1 MIKTCFQ
8 GKIYFVDEGSQN
20 IFAYQLTFTK
30 LELKVRRSTE
40 YVIVWISKGLY
51 KSKLLPLHGAIL
63 TNIKYFLPKIAMQ
76 FNNTPL
82 VVEQDNYATEIV
94 NDYIVYNLDNWRKIL
109 LRNFRIKNCLFG
121 ATTVVKNS
129 DKKITCIVVME

>member
-1 MIKTCFQ
+1 M
-8 GKIYFVDEGSQN
+8 
-20 IFAYQLTFTK
+20 
-30 LELKVRRSTE
+30 
-40 YVIVWISKGLY
+40 Y

-129 DKKITCIVVME
+129 DKKIGCIVVME